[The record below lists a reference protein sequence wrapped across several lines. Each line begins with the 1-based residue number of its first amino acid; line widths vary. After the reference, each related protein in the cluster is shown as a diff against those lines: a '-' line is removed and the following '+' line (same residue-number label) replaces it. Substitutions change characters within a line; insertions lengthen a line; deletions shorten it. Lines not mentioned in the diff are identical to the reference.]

1 MFSGGGWCSSGGCY
15 SLGLADWYSSNIS
28 FLIISLI
35 SLIHLSLCL
44 TGNPTVLSNMYELN
58 LFQEG
63 SSKVPAKFQQGCK
76 QGSRKVSARFQQGS
90 RKVSARFQ
98 QGSSKVPGL
107 FRFFGAYIFVAPLPG
122 PRDWNPTLSLL
133 GNTIVMKHCL
143 TYESAHDTQG
153 PVESSSVG
161 NTVKPVQKPVSPR
174 KLCSFRLCGTSK

>member
-63 SSKVPAKFQQGCK
+63 SSKVPARFQQGCK

-107 FRFFGAYIFVAPLPG
+107 FRFFWAYISWHHSPAPE
-122 PRDWNPTLSLL
+122 
-133 GNTIVMKHCL
+133 I
-143 TYESAHDTQG
+143 ETQHYRCW
-153 PVESSSVG
+153 EIQSS
-161 NTVKPVQKPVSPR
+161 
-174 KLCSFRLCGTSK
+174 

>member
-122 PRDWNPTLSLL
+122 PRD
-133 GNTIVMKHCL
+133 
-143 TYESAHDTQG
+143 
-153 PVESSSVG
+153 
-161 NTVKPVQKPVSPR
+161 
-174 KLCSFRLCGTSK
+174 